1 MRNRAAYTNSN
12 QTRWH
17 VSLVRK
23 TTGGKVMK
31 FKIEMFID
39 KEDFAIPANKSKS
52 MINALQR
59 EQILQLVEA
68 SIPGA
73 MVLAV
78 RKVQE
83 ERTCV

>member
-1 MRNRAAYTNSN
+1 MRNRAAHTNSN

-68 SIPGA
+68 SIPNA
-73 MVLAV
+73 TVLAV

-83 ERTCV
+83 DQRTC

>member
-1 MRNRAAYTNSN
+1 
-12 QTRWH
+12 
-17 VSLVRK
+17 V
-23 TTGGKVMK
+23 K
-31 FKIEMFID
+31 FKVEMFID

-59 EQILQLVEA
+59 EQILQLVET
-68 SIPGA
+68 SVPGA
-73 MVLAV
+73 MVTAV

>member
-1 MRNRAAYTNSN
+1 MRYRAAHTNSN

>member
-1 MRNRAAYTNSN
+1 MRNRTAHTNSN

-39 KEDFAIPANKSKS
+39 KEDFVIPANKSKS

-68 SIPGA
+68 SITGA